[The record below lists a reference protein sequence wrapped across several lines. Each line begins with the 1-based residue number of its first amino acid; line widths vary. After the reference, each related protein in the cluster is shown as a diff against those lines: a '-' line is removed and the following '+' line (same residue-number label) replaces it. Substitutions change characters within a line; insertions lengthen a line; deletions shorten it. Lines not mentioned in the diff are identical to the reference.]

1 MKGVITMGKRIEVFT
16 ADCPPCKETLSLLRQ
31 EACSECE
38 IIERRC
44 SGDECCEPAKGYGIK
59 AVPTVV
65 VDGKIRLV
73 GKPSFAQV
81 RNIFS

>member
-1 MKGVITMGKRIEVFT
+1 MKRKIEVFT
-16 ADCPPCKETLSLLRQ
+16 ADCPLCKDTLRILRQ

-44 SGDECCEPAKGYGIK
+44 QGDECCEPALDYRIK

-65 VDGKIRLV
+65 VDGKIRLM
-73 GKPSFAQV
+73 GKPSLAEVKSLFA
-81 RNIFS
+81 

>member
-1 MKGVITMGKRIEVFT
+1 MGRKIEVFT
-16 ADCPPCKETLSLLRQ
+16 ADCPLCQETLRLIRQ

-44 SGDECCEPAKGYGIK
+44 EGDECCEPAKGYGIK

-65 VDGKIRLV
+65 MDGKIRFV
-73 GKPSFAQV
+73 GKPTLAEIKRLFA
-81 RNIFS
+81 

>member
-1 MKGVITMGKRIEVFT
+1 MGKRIEVFT
-16 ADCPPCKETLSLLRQ
+16 ADCPLCKDTLELIKK

-44 SGDECCEPAKGYGIK
+44 SGDECCEPAKSYGIR

-65 VDGKIRLV
+65 ADGKIIFV
-73 GKPSFAQV
+73 GKPTLEEVKGLFK
-81 RNIFS
+81 